1 MRQIAAILRT
11 FLVLSILAGVASAIA
26 AVVTKRRLTAEGEPI
41 SDPTDNEPNVVAIFD
56 GVELASTAPA
66 FKHASMTAWYGGSS
80 LDLREATLDPAGAT
94 VDVKAIFGGSQVI
107 VPETWKVELQGS
119 GILGGFGDSRDQD
132 LVVNEGPVLTI
143 KGLAVFG
150 GIGITSESPELEA
163 ALEAEAEDIA
173 EESELVP
180 A

>member
-1 MRQIAAILRT
+1 MRQISIVLRT
-11 FLVLSILAGVASAIA
+11 FLVLSLIAGVASAIA
-26 AVVTKRRLTAEGEPI
+26 AAVTKRRLTADGEPVV
-41 SDPTDNEPNVVAIFD
+41 DPTDNDLDVVAIFD
-56 GVELASTAPA
+56 GVERASTAPA
-66 FKHASMTAWYGGSS
+66 FRHASVTAWYGGSS

-107 VPETWKVELQGS
+107 VPPSWRVELAGN

-150 GIGITSESPELEA
+150 GIGVTSESPELEA
-163 ALEAEAEDIA
+163 IIEETAEAE
-173 EESELVP
+173 LVT